1 MSVWVQRCFISLEV
15 TILGWSGRYL
25 VKMFHRK
32 GGLFYWLFSNKIKG
46 AFMCRRKEILI
57 IIMVVVCFFG
67 SLSVLYG
74 FDEKQVQA
82 LKKTNKCM
90 KCDLSGAKLNNLDL
104 EYADISSAN
113 LSGADLSNS
122 MLSNANLTKAN
133 LSGANLSGTNLS
145 FANLS
150 GADASKANLT
160 NVFLDQA
167 TWTNGKTCKI
177 GSIGACK
184 Q

>member
-1 MSVWVQRCFISLEV
+1 MYNL
-15 TILGWSGRYL
+15 
-25 VKMFHRK
+25 K
-32 GGLFYWLFSNKIKG
+32 GF
-46 AFMCRRKEILI
+46 LI
-57 IIMVVVCFFG
+57 IGMVVFCFFV
-67 SLSVLYG
+67 SLTTLYG

-82 LKKTNKCM
+82 LKKTSKCT
-90 KCDLSGAKLNNLDL
+90 KCDLSGAKLNNLEL
-104 EYADISSAN
+104 EYADVSSAN

-122 MLSNANLTKAN
+122 MLSNANLSKAN

-150 GADASKANLT
+150 GADVSKANLT

-167 TWTNGKTCKI
+167 LWINGKMCKI
-177 GSIGACK
+177 GSIGKCK

>member
-1 MSVWVQRCFISLEV
+1 MNNLKGILVIVMIIFCF
-15 TILGWSGRYL
+15 Y
-25 VKMFHRK
+25 
-32 GGLFYWLFSNKIKG
+32 
-46 AFMCRRKEILI
+46 
-57 IIMVVVCFFG
+57 
-67 SLSVLYG
+67 VLLTPLYA

-82 LKKTNKCM
+82 LKKTSKCM
-90 KCDLSGAKLNNLDL
+90 KCDLSGAKLNNIDM
-104 EYADISSAN
+104 EYADVSSAN

-122 MLSNANLTKAN
+122 VLSNANLSKAN

-150 GADASKANLT
+150 GADVSKATLT

-167 TWTNGKTCKI
+167 TWINGKMCKI
-177 GSIGACK
+177 GSIGKCK